1 MKKIWNDISKYFR
14 GVKKEIGRIRWTTGS
29 DLVKYSVATIV
40 VMICFGLFFYGID
53 VLVSLIRS
61 LM

>member
-1 MKKIWNDISKYFR
+1 MKKILDAISKYFR
-14 GVKKEIGRIRWTTGS
+14 GVKKEIGRIRWTSKS
-29 DLVKYSVATIV
+29 DLLKYSVSTIV
-40 VMICFGLFFYGID
+40 IMACFGLFFYGID